1 MVLYIPLERIE
12 KLYELELLQWKNT
25 ETDEITDCEME
36 KDNLESFLLQNQ
48 SNLIIP
54 FMTILQVLHACTLGC
69 VGVCVCILSE
79 NTIMFQH

>member
-1 MVLYIPLERIE
+1 
-12 KLYELELLQWKNT
+12 
-25 ETDEITDCEME
+25 ME

-69 VGVCVCILSE
+69 VGVCVCVCVYPERKHTYVPALA
-79 NTIMFQH
+79 